1 MNSLVIIVTLF
12 LTVYGI
18 FHLYLLIK
26 ARKAF
31 YLEGLGYFL
40 LFTVLVFLLIAPIN
54 AHILERQGHSILAL
68 LMAWVG
74 NLWMGMIFIFVWLSL
89 PLDAY
94 HLFMVLMQRLSNGDL
109 THLMLSRRQRFV
121 LSALLTLVILG
132 YGAYEAQNLQ
142 VNAITLRSPK
152 LPADRQRIRVVQISD
167 LHLGPMMF
175 QARVKPIVEAVAAA
189 KPDILVST
197 GDLLD
202 GRIPDMVEI
211 QQMLNAVKAPMGK
224 FAVTGNHEYY
234 AGLDLAATF
243 TKAAGFTLLQNKSVV
258 LDNGLAVVGV
268 DDPAGGA
275 LDSSIEQTLLSGLPP
290 GKFTLLLKHRPRAA
304 PQSSALFDLQLSGH
318 THHGQML
325 PLGLLV
331 RLRYPLDHGL
341 LTFPE
346 GSRIYTSSGAGTW
359 GPPFRLMAR
368 PEITVI
374 DLLPGAAVEQKTT
387 GTNPAS
393 TGRKK

>member
-1 MNSLVIIVTLF
+1 MNSLVIIVALF
-12 LTVYGI
+12 LSVYGI

-31 YLEGLGYFL
+31 YLEGLSYFL

-54 AHILERQGHSILAL
+54 AHILERQGYTILAL
-68 LMAWVG
+68 LMDWVG

-89 PLDAY
+89 PLDVY
-94 HLFMVLMQRLSNGDL
+94 HLFMVLMQRLSNGEL
-109 THLMLSRRQRFV
+109 THLMLSRRQRFI
-121 LSALLTLVILG
+121 LSALLTLLILG

-142 VNAITLRSPK
+142 VNTITLRSPK
-152 LPADRQRIRVVQISD
+152 LAADRQRIRVVQISD

-175 QARVKPIVEAVAAA
+175 PARVKPIVDAAVAA
-189 KPDILVST
+189 KPDILVCT

-202 GRIPDMVEI
+202 GRIHDPVEI
-211 QQMLNAVKAPMGK
+211 LQVLNAIKAPMGK

-243 TKAAGFTLLQNKSVV
+243 TKKAGFNLLQNKSVV
-258 LDNGLAVVGV
+258 LDNGLAVAGV
-268 DDPAGGA
+268 DDPAGGTY
-275 LDSSIEQTLLSGLPP
+275 DGGIEHKLLSDLPP
-290 GKFTLLLKHRPRAA
+290 GKFTLLLKHRPWVA
-304 PQSSALFDLQLSGH
+304 PQSSTLFDLQLSGH

-341 LTFPE
+341 VILPA
-346 GSRIYTSSGAGTW
+346 GSRIYTSRGAGTW
-359 GPPFRLMAR
+359 GPPIRLMAR

-374 DLLPGAAVEQKTT
+374 DLLPAAAAEKKPA
-387 GTNPAS
+387 GYKPGSTNQ
-393 TGRKK
+393 GK